1 LKAWIDSREAGLGLS
16 ETGGISV
23 LLSVCGK
30 SSFGFHEIVLRKAN
44 RQALDVWLPG
54 RSTYAIVGDLDR
66 NVERSLSP
74 LFQVVS
80 CKQYDQHS
88 Y

>member
-1 LKAWIDSREAGLGLS
+1 MQLVLGEA
-16 ETGGISV
+16 
-23 LLSVCGK
+23 K
-30 SSFGFHEIVLRKAN
+30 RA
-44 RQALDVWLPG
+44 ALDV
-54 RSTYAIVGDLDR
+54 RSRESTLSAIVGDLDR